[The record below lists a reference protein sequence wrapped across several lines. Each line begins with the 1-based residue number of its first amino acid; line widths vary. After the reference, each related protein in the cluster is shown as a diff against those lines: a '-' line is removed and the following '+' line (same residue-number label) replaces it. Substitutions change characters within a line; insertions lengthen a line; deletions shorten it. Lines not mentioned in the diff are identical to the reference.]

1 MTTQEIQQLLNIP
14 HSTLSDWNNSP
25 KRKNLVRLLRAL
37 NSEDVANI
45 VNAKNLHQKYS
56 EHTRTIRLNKK
67 LFTRDLFWSRQDG
80 TMIDIKNLIT
90 VYLSNPNQEDTQ
102 VLISLFGYT
111 RVLSVLNQI
120 RPSMYEEDY
129 SEALEQIQYAW
140 EPEIFYT
147 HHAIPPIE
155 EIVKKP
161 KQRYINQLIKHYNPS
176 EIIELA
182 QKYNA
187 PFSSIFQIKK
197 MTGDNA

>member
-1 MTTQEIQQLLNIP
+1 MTTQEIQQLLNIAD
-14 HSTLSDWNNSP
+14 STLSDWENSP

-37 NSEDVANI
+37 KSDDVANI
-45 VNAKNLHQKYS
+45 INAKNPHPKYS
-56 EHTRTIRLNKK
+56 EHTRTIRLSKK
-67 LFTRDLFWSRQDG
+67 LFTKDLFWSRQDG
-80 TMIDIKNLIT
+80 SMIDIKNLIT
-90 VYLSNPNQEDTQ
+90 VYLSNPNQEDTE
-102 VLISLFGYT
+102 VLINLFGYT

-129 SEALEQIQYAW
+129 SEALEQIQYAQ

-147 HHAIPPIE
+147 LHTIPPIE

-176 EIIELA
+176 EIIKLA
-182 QKYNA
+182 QKHGA